1 MIVLP
6 AVTHHIVWLP
16 SLSLNSCLHFI
27 VNFLIAQM
35 RQLVVTLF
43 LLPPVWEF
51 FQTAGGMNNI
61 MWRQMNFI
69 KQQSVIVDII

>member
-1 MIVLP
+1 
-6 AVTHHIVWLP
+6 
-16 SLSLNSCLHFI
+16 
-27 VNFLIAQM
+27 M